1 MTLKLLFTKN
11 KNWGGKSNGYHLKRF
26 QGKELKSILATV
38 VATIATTVDSY
49 GSRKF
54 RKRGLGSPEIEKAQ
68 EEDRFYSEITVY
80 IVNTTRAL

>member
-1 MTLKLLFTKN
+1 M
-11 KNWGGKSNGYHLKRF
+11 
-26 QGKELKSILATV
+26 TV

-54 RKRGLGSPEIEKAQ
+54 RKRGLGSPEIEKAL